1 MNLAAWFLSLFFPLC
16 GTAGAAGIPPPGV
29 VDFDHLH
36 LQGHSEVLVAPAG
49 FNPQP
54 DIVAPIFAMTP
65 TQLYGALQDVA
76 ALQARAFPLDA
87 EPRALQAAWVMRTAL
102 GNFPDVIEIA
112 VLPEPDGKSSF
123 VFYSHAIYGASDY
136 GVNRKHAI
144 RWLKDLQMK
153 VAE

>member
-36 LQGHSEVLVAPAG
+36 LQGHSEVLVASPA
-49 FNPQP
+49 
-54 DIVAPIFAMTP
+54 
-65 TQLYGALQDVA
+65 QLYGALQDVA

-144 RWLKDLQMK
+144 RWLKDLNMK